1 MNFELR
7 ISNFSQFAIR
17 NSQFAIRNSMSTLT
31 LVRHGQAMPFQKE
44 SDKLSPLG
52 EAQSQKLGEFW
63 AGQRLTFDEVYTGP
77 LLRQRQTGLLATAS
91 AQQAG
96 LTLPTPVQ
104 IQELSEYD
112 SNGILSRLVPQLGE
126 RDPEFK
132 ALVEAFE
139 RAETKLNRQFQRI
152 FEVVVLHWLE
162 GKLDSPDVES
172 WPAFRD
178 RVYSAIRRITAG
190 GGGGKRIAVFT
201 SGGPIG
207 VAVQM
212 AVGAPDR
219 SAIEINWRVRNCSL
233 TEFVFGSGR
242 FSLDCFNA
250 IPHLNEP
257 GMSTFR

>member
-1 MNFELR
+1 MRNAKFVAIR
-7 ISNFSQFAIR
+7 ISHFAFRI
-17 NSQFAIRNSMSTLT
+17 SSMSTLT

-44 SDKLSPLG
+44 SDRLSPVG

-63 AGQRLTFDEVYTGP
+63 ARQRLSFDEVYTGP
-77 LLRQRQTGLLATAS
+77 LLRQRQTAELAAATAEEARLS
-91 AQQAG
+91 
-96 LTLPTPVQ
+96 LPPPVE

-112 SNGILSRLVPQLGE
+112 SNGILERLAPQLAE

-139 RAETKLNRQFQRI
+139 RAETRRNRHFQRM
-152 FEVVVLHWLE
+152 FEVVVLQWLE
-162 GKLDSPDVES
+162 GTIDSPDVEP

-178 RVYSAIRRITAG
+178 RVQSAIRRITEG
-190 GGGGKRIAVFT
+190 GGGGRRIAVFT

-207 VAVQM
+207 VAVQL

-233 TEFVFGSGR
+233 TEFVFGGGR

-250 IPHLNEP
+250 VPHLDEP
-257 GMSTFR
+257 SLWTFR

>member
-1 MNFELR
+1 
-7 ISNFSQFAIR
+7 
-17 NSQFAIRNSMSTLT
+17 MSILT

-44 SDKLSPLG
+44 SDRLSPLG
-52 EAQSQKLGEFW
+52 EAQSKKLGEFW
-63 AGQRLTFDEVYTGP
+63 ARQRLTFDEVYTGP
-77 LLRQRQTGLLATAS
+77 LLRQRQTAELAAAS
-91 AQQAG
+91 AD
-96 LTLPTPVQ
+96 LSLPTPIE

-112 SNGILSRLVPQLGE
+112 SNGILNRLVPHLSE

-139 RAETKLNRQFQRI
+139 HAETRRNRHFQRM
-152 FEVVVLHWLE
+152 FEVIVLHWFE
-162 GKLDSPDVES
+162 GKIESPDVEP

-178 RVYSAIRRITAG
+178 RVHLAIRRITSG
-190 GGGGKRIAVFT
+190 GGGGRRIAVFT

-212 AVGAPDR
+212 AVGAPER

-233 TEFVFGSGR
+233 TEFVFAGSR

-250 IPHLNEP
+250 TPHLDDA
-257 GMSTFR
+257 GLWTFR

>member
-1 MNFELR
+1 
-7 ISNFSQFAIR
+7 
-17 NSQFAIRNSMSTLT
+17 MSTLT

-44 SDKLSPLG
+44 SDILSPLG
-52 EAQSQKLGEFW
+52 QAQSQRLGEFW
-63 AGQRLTFDEVYTGP
+63 ARQRLTFDEVYTGP
-77 LLRQRQTGLLATAS
+77 LLRQRQTAELA
-91 AQQAG
+91 AG
-96 LTLPTPVQ
+96 IAEQGRVPMPPPVQ

-112 SNGILSRLVPQLGE
+112 SSGILTTLVPQLAD

-139 RAETKLNRQFQRI
+139 RAETRRNRHFQRM
-152 FEVVVLHWLE
+152 FEVVVVQWLE
-162 GKLDSPDVES
+162 GKIDSPDVEP

-178 RVYSAIRRITAG
+178 RVHSAIRRITEG
-190 GGGGKRIAVFT
+190 GGGGRRIVVFT

-233 TEFVFGSGR
+233 TEFVFGGGR
-242 FSLDCFNA
+242 FSLDSFNGV
-250 IPHLNEP
+250 PHLDDP
-257 GMSTFR
+257 GLWTFR

>member
-1 MNFELR
+1 MRNAKFMAFRTSNFAFR
-7 ISNFSQFAIR
+7 IS
-17 NSQFAIRNSMSTLT
+17 SMSTLT

-44 SDKLSPLG
+44 SDRLSPIG

-63 AGQRLTFDEVYTGP
+63 ASQHLNFDAVYTGP
-77 LLRQRQTGLLATAS
+77 LLRQRQTAVLAAAS
-91 AQQAG
+91 AQEGG
-96 LTLPTPVQ
+96 LTLPPPVQ

-112 SNGILSRLVPQLGE
+112 SNGIFSRLAPQLAE
-126 RDPEFK
+126 RDAEFK

-139 RAETKLNRQFQRI
+139 RAETRQNRHFQRM
-152 FEVVVLHWLE
+152 FEVIMLHWLE
-162 GKLDSPDVES
+162 GRIDSPEVEP
-172 WPAFRD
+172 WPTFRD
-178 RVYSAIRRITAG
+178 RVHGAIRRITES

-233 TEFVFGSGR
+233 TEFVFGGDR
-242 FSLDCFNA
+242 LSLDCFNA
-250 IPHLNEP
+250 IPHLDDS
-257 GMSTFR
+257 GLWTFR